1 MLEFGYNDQL
11 IGFPAEPAHR
21 KSIPPEIDPTG
32 NRSHRKS
39 IPPEIDPTGNLIY
52 ASGTTYGLTP
62 FSRLIPS
69 IY

>member
-39 IPPEIDPTGNLIY
+39 IPPEIDPTGNR
-52 ASGTTYGLTP
+52 SHRK
-62 FSRLIPS
+62 SIPPE
-69 IY
+69 I